1 MFHLDT
7 NEKKWKNLD
16 KIWKSVVGHLS
27 LQYIAL
33 ILYQGHPTS
42 KLAQNPLRDISR
54 FLVMFK
60 DYLKSCFDQLE
71 KIDLF
76 GFLS

>member
-1 MFHLDT
+1 MFQLDT
-7 NEKKWKNLD
+7 NEKKWKNLN

-42 KLAQNPLRDISR
+42 RLAQNPLRDISR
-54 FLVMFK
+54 FLVLCK
-60 DYLKSCFDQLE
+60 NYLKSCFDQRE